1 MNTKIIAIA
10 VGVVVIVGG
19 AYALLTKNNNK
30 TGSEAEQGTT
40 MTGTFR
46 DIAATGF
53 PQKCSVESTKG
64 GYTSTGVVYVA
75 EGLMRGDFITADAP
89 SGSIESHMI
98 VKENVSY
105 VWSSAAPQGIKMNLT
120 SSANGGGVTST
131 SDGFSYDDRVN
142 YTCSPWS
149 VSQDLF
155 ALPAGISFIDIATL
169 PGPGGSAGAG
179 AEMTGTAE
187 QCKACDGLS
196 GAQKA
201 QCLVALSCK

>member
-10 VGVVVIVGG
+10 VGVVVIVAG
-19 AYALLTKNNNK
+19 AYALLTKNNETTDDE
-30 TGSEAEQGTT
+30 TGQRVPV
-40 MTGTFR
+40 TGTFR
-46 DIAATGF
+46 DIAAAGS

-75 EGLMRGDFITADAP
+75 GGLMRGDFTTMGTP
-89 SGSIESHMI
+89 SGTIESHMI

-105 VWSSAAPQGIKMNLT
+105 VWSSATPQGIKMTLT

-131 SDGFSYDDRVN
+131 SGGLSYDDSVN
-142 YTCSPWS
+142 YTCSSWS
-149 VSQDLF
+149 ISQDLF
-155 ALPAGISFIDIATL
+155 ALPVGISFIDVATL

-179 AEMTGTAE
+179 AEMMGTAE
-187 QCKACDGLS
+187 QCKACENLS
-196 GAQKA
+196 GAEKA